1 MDIIQEAVDV
11 CVEILQLGVVRS
23 LNVHVNAAIAIWD
36 YTRQQRARSS
46 SSSGLVASRSSLL
59 ECKSATLLVVRYMD
73 QNIHDKN

>member
-23 LNVHVNAAIAIWD
+23 LNVRVSAAIAIWD

-46 SSSGLVASRSSLL
+46 SSR
-59 ECKSATLLVVRYMD
+59 
-73 QNIHDKN
+73 